1 MVTKFFG
8 TPTKVISSGNGMGIT
23 LTTDKE
29 HSKGIEKKP
38 NKNEGV
44 RKKFPDNE
52 IVINDDS
59 DSEILQILNLKLR

>member
-29 HSKGIEKKP
+29 HSKGIEKKS

-44 RKKFPDNE
+44 RKN
-52 IVINDDS
+52 S
-59 DSEILQILNLKLR
+59 LTMR